1 MHIVCSIGSWVN
13 SIEDVDK
20 LVEAG
25 MTIPRFNFSHIDYEK
40 SEKLI
45 NEIKG
50 KYPEM
55 PIFQDLQ
62 GNKLRVSK
70 IFRNQIKVNE
80 GDIVYFC
87 TEQFYK
93 KYYKT
98 NKYILIPIAYEGEF
112 KDLQQARTI
121 FMKDAT
127 MEFTVL
133 GRNENVI
140 KVKVKKGG
148 MVRGEKGINA
158 PGMDRSKLTLTEK
171 DKNDIIWGLH
181 RGINIICLSY
191 VTTDESIREL
201 RTFIKNYQKDNKKIK
216 MPVIWAK
223 IECRDAVENF
233 DKIVKVS
240 DGIMIG
246 RGDLLAE
253 LELHEIPLA
262 QDKII
267 SKMKKSVKDLI
278 IATYVLDS
286 LKKGSRPTINEIN
299 DIYNFMKNKVNGF
312 MLSGEVTI
320 SRTPIENV
328 RLLKD
333 LVTKFENC

>member
-25 MTIPRFNFSHIDYEK
+25 MTVPRFNFSHIDYEK

-45 NEIKG
+45 SEIKK
-50 KYPEM
+50 KYPQM

-70 IFRNQIKVNE
+70 LFRNQIKVNE

-87 TEQFYK
+87 TEELYK
-93 KYYKT
+93 KYQRT
-98 NKYILIPIAYEGEF
+98 DKYTLIPVAYEGEF
-112 KDLQQARTI
+112 KDLQKARTI
-121 FMKDAT
+121 YMKDAT

-133 GRNENVI
+133 GRNENAI
-140 KVKVKKGG
+140 KVQVKKGG

-158 PGMDRSKLTLTEK
+158 PGMDRSKLGLTEK
-171 DKNDIIWGLH
+171 DKNDIKWGLD
-181 RGINIICLSY
+181 RGIDIICLSY
-191 VTTDESIREL
+191 VTSDDSIKEL
-201 RTFIKNYQKDNKKIK
+201 KSFIKDYQKYNKDIK
-216 MPVIWAK
+216 MPIIWAK

-262 QDKII
+262 QDKIVT
-267 SKMKKSVKDLI
+267 KMKKSVKELI

-286 LKKGSRPTINEIN
+286 LKKGSMPTINEVN

-320 SRTPIENV
+320 SRTPIENIK
-328 RLLKD
+328 LLKD
-333 LVTKFENC
+333 LVTRFEN